1 MPKGILFYLV
11 RWACRPLIGSAG
23 SIGSIGSMGGAAH
36 KKQSAAEYT

>member
-23 SIGSIGSMGGAAH
+23 STGSTGSIGSIGSMGWCGA
-36 KKQSAAEYT
+36 